1 MLKGIS
7 DMLNRGHFMSVLIS
21 WNTWMNAEVTGKK
34 LLLVGL
40 VCPKD
45 VKKIGKCPKII
56 GVH

>member
-7 DMLNRGHFMSVLIS
+7 DMLNQGHFTSVWIS
-21 WNTWMNAEVTGKK
+21 LNTWMNADVTGKK
-34 LLLVGL
+34 LLLAGL
-40 VCPKD
+40 VWLKD